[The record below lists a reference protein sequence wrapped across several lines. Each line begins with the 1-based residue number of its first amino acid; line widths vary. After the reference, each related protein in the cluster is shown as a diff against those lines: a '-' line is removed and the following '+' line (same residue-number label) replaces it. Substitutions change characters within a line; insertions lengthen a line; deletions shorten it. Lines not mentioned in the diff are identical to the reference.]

1 VHGPAAR
8 QQQRHPAIPPQGEA
22 DEAVEATGDPDLHAR
37 HRAAAGELAPLTSS
51 GPVSILRDEIAEQ
64 PAVIERLLAREL
76 DAIQEL
82 AATLRDIRFVL
93 IAARGSSDNVA
104 RYAQHVLGRQCGLPV
119 ALATPSLYTL
129 YGTAPKL
136 DRALVIGISQSGA
149 SPDVTAVVADGAAQ
163 GQPTLAITNI
173 PDSPMA
179 RAAGHAI
186 DLKTGEERS
195 VAATKTYTA
204 SLAAVAALAA
214 AISGRESLMGELRAA
229 PAAVAEQLVE
239 PVERAVELA
248 APWQRCAVVG
258 RGANYAT
265 AFEAALKVKEL
276 TGIAAEPYSPPDLMH
291 GPVAVLGPEHGLLAF
306 APDGPTAAGVVAVV
320 EEAQRRGAPTIL
332 APGDIDLVSLPD
344 WLSPL
349 GAAVA
354 AQLLAA
360 GLAERRGIAVDT
372 PFGLSKITRTT

>member
-1 VHGPAAR
+1 
-8 QQQRHPAIPPQGEA
+8 
-22 DEAVEATGDPDLHAR
+22 
-37 HRAAAGELAPLTSS
+37 
-51 GPVSILRDEIAEQ
+51 VSILRDEIAEQ
-64 PAVIERLLAREL
+64 PAVLERLL
-76 DAIQEL
+76 DAEYGRIAAF

-104 RYAQHVLGRQCGLPV
+104 RYAQHILGRQCAIPV

-129 YGTAPKL
+129 YGTPPKL
-136 DRALVIGISQSGA
+136 DGALVIGISQSGA
-149 SPDVTAVVADGAAQ
+149 SPDVTAVIADAAAQ
-163 GQPTLAITNI
+163 GQVTLAITN
-173 PDSPMA
+173 DTQSPMA

-186 DLKTGEERS
+186 ALGTGEERS

-214 AISGRESLMGELRAA
+214 AMSGDDRLEAELRAA
-229 PAAVAEQLVE
+229 PAAVAQQLDE
-239 PVERAVELA
+239 PVDRAVEIA
-248 APWQRCAVVG
+248 AGWQRCAVVG

-306 APDGPTAAGVVAVV
+306 APPGPTTADVLAAVR
-320 EEAQRRGAPTIL
+320 EAERRGAPSIL
-332 APGDIDLVSLPD
+332 ASGDAAGAIDLVPLPD

-349 GAAVA
+349 GAVIA

-360 GLAERRGIAVDT
+360 GLAERRGIEVDR